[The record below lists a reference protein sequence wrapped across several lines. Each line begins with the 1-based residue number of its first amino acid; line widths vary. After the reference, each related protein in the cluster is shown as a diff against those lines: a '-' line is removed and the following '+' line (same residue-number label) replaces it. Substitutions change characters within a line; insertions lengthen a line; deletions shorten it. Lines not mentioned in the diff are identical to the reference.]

1 MKRKLIYGILAIL
14 ISFGLWLYVVTVVN
28 PEWEDTFYNIPVVL
42 ENEDVLMERGLMLVA
57 EEKPTVTLRLSG
69 NRTDMIKLN
78 ASNITIKADLSRIYS
93 AGEQSLGYSIIYPG
107 DVPSNAF
114 KIISQTPQ
122 LLSLEIVEW
131 KSKEVDV
138 LVDTMET
145 EVPESYTAFKAEE
158 VLEYEKIT
166 ISGPKDVID
175 QVAFAKIQVSLK
187 DQTETID
194 RDFDYILCDA
204 DGNAVESGS
213 VNSDVK
219 KIHYKLKIQKY
230 KYITLRVEIVDGGGV
245 TAEQCEITKSME
257 TLKVYGTEKQLNE
270 LPDELLVGTIDL
282 STITADV
289 ETKELPIPLGKEFVG
304 DAKLQV
310 TIKLPDGLST
320 RTETMGNLAIVQI
333 DMPVGLDASFDMTQS
348 TQVVTL
354 RGEEEAL
361 AAVTPED
368 LEIQV
373 DFKDATKGS
382 AIYEAKIV
390 VTNPQLAGKVGVVGT
405 YLIDATVQAVTG

>member
-1 MKRKLIYGILAIL
+1 MKRKLIYGLLALL

-42 ENEDVLMERGLMLVA
+42 ENEEALVERGLMLV
-57 EEKPTVTLRLSG
+57 ETEKPTVTLRLSG

-78 ASNITIKADLSRIYS
+78 SSNITIKADLSRIYS
-93 AGEQSLGYSIIYPG
+93 AGEQSLNYSIIYPG

-122 LLSLEIVEW
+122 YLTLEIVEW

-145 EVPESYTAFKAEE
+145 EVPENYTAFKAEE

-175 QVAFAKIQVSLK
+175 RVASAKIQVSLK

-204 DGNAVESGS
+204 DGNVVE
-213 VNSDVK
+213 NDLVK
-219 KIHYKLKIQKY
+219 SEVEKIHYKLKIQKY

-245 TAEQCEITKSME
+245 TAGQCKITQSLE
-257 TLKVYGTEKQLNE
+257 TLKIYGSEKQLNE

-282 STITADV
+282 SAVTADTV
-289 ETKELPIPLGKEFVG
+289 TEELPIPLGKEFVG
-304 DAKLQV
+304 DTMVLV
-310 TIKLPDGLST
+310 TIELPKGLST
-320 RTETMGNLAIVQI
+320 RTELMSNIAIKPLNI
-333 DMPVGLDASFDMTQS
+333 PVGLHASFDTTQS
-348 TQVVTL
+348 IQVTL
-354 RGEEEAL
+354 RGEEAAL

-382 AIYEAKIV
+382 TTYKAKIV
-390 VTNPQLAGKVGVVGT
+390 VTNPQLAGKVGAVGAYT
-405 YLIDATVQAVTG
+405 IEATVQAVTG